1 MFDHQNLCMDVCKIA
16 KDTGSFIRKERDQIT
31 KSDVK
36 LKSLSSL
43 VTYVDKTAEKQIV
56 EQLTKL
62 IPSAGFIT
70 EEGTA
75 SHSDEKYKWIV
86 DPLDGTTN
94 FVHGITPQSVS
105 IGLME
110 NQELILGVVYEI
122 GRDEMFYAWKGSP
135 AFLNGKQIKT
145 STNTKPED
153 ALIGTGFPYYDFN
166 MVDRYIASMK
176 HLMEHTRGLRRMG
189 SAAVDLSY
197 VAAGRFDAFYEHALH
212 AWDVAAGAF
221 ILKQAGGII
230 TDFNGGDNWLFGKQ
244 IIAASSSFFEKFYP
258 VINKYL
264 GGKDMPVS

>member
-1 MFDHQNLCMDVCKIA
+1 MINYQILCQDVKKIA
-16 KDTGSFIRKERDQIT
+16 KETGNFIKQEGGKIT

-43 VTYVDKTAEKQIV
+43 VTYVDKSAELQIV
-56 EQLTKL
+56 EKLKPL

-75 SHSDEKYKWIV
+75 SSSDEKYRWIV

-94 FVHGITPQSVS
+94 FVHGITPHSVS
-105 IGLME
+105 IALME
-110 NQELILGVVYEI
+110 NRELVLGVVYEI
-122 GRDEMFYAWKGSP
+122 GRDEIFYAWKGSP
-135 AFLNGKQIKT
+135 AYLNGTQI
-145 STNTKPED
+145 STATNKKPEET
-153 ALIGTGFPYYDFN
+153 LISTGFPYYDFN
-166 MVDRYIASMK
+166 MIDKYIASMK
-176 HLMEHTRGLRRMG
+176 YLMEHSRGIRRMG

-230 TDFNGGDNWLFGKQ
+230 SDFNGGDNWLFGKQ
-244 IIAASSSFFEKFYP
+244 IIAASSSYFDIFYP
-258 VINKYL
+258 VINKYM
-264 GGKDMPVS
+264 GD